1 MQNVARKIVAKKKL
15 KRSLYQ
21 IKVTLVGAP
30 LPIWRRL
37 QIPVDTHLD
46 LVHML
51 LQVAFGWTDSHLH
64 EFVKAKKRYGQIE
77 FAEDDV
83 HLLDESEYSL
93 DALLESVQD
102 SALYR
107 YDLGDC
113 WNHELLLEQ
122 ILPYD
127 EKSMLLGRC
136 VAGKRACPPEDV
148 GGVSG
153 YANFLNIIEDP
164 EHEER
169 QGYLDWLGS
178 EFDADSFDARLVNGQ
193 IRIIEGNI
201 VEDFAQVVAATLAE
215 SRE

>member
-1 MQNVARKIVAKKKL
+1 MPKKSLARRKL

-21 IKVTLVGAP
+21 MKVTLVGAP

-37 QIPVDTHLD
+37 QVPADTHLD

-64 EFVKAKKRYGQIE
+64 EFVTAKKRYGQGE
-77 FAEDDV
+77 FAEEDPD
-83 HLLDESEYSL
+83 LLDETEYSL
-93 DALLESVQD
+93 EALLKSPQD
-102 SALYR
+102 TALYR

-127 EKSMLLGRC
+127 ETAMLLGRC
-136 VAGKRACPPEDV
+136 IAGKRACPPEDV

-169 QGYLDWLGS
+169 QDYLDWLGS

-193 IRIIEGNI
+193 IRLIESNI
-201 VEDFAQVVAATLAE
+201 VEDFAQVVAKTMAE
-215 SRE
+215 RGEP